1 MHENETT
8 GAYHNI
14 YIYIYI
20 YIRTSEYCEEGTVHP
35 L

>member
-8 GAYHNI
+8 GAYHN
-14 YIYIYI
+14 IYIYI